1 MSTATQEPKSLSPDL
16 SGGGF
21 NKGNALQRLGTFCL
35 VAFPFLD
42 LFLFR
47 YTFRLFPGPLGY
59 GPFLCMYALLPFWVL
74 RFRFPIRVAL
84 TLGLVGL
91 IGSSGVLE
99 GIVTSREFIKILG
112 SLVLPYLYYWYLW
125 QHLGEDVIR
134 GFRLYLKGAFVVSM
148 LGLLIFLDS
157 LFPVGIY
164 AALSAFIKINLTPA
178 AFGIRIASTLGEPT
192 YFANSVAPAGLFALW
207 RLFFRQPDFDAY
219 LKGQGLWL
227 KRWQALAILVALV
240 LTYSTMALVGLLV
253 SFALILLIKRQLRT
267 LLFSGF
273 LVLLTLTIARSV
285 PEINERLVGLQNA
298 SEVAETD
305 VHGSSA
311 ILYNHAAIT
320 WENFSRNP
328 WIGGGLGS
336 HPVATKKYSILRNT
350 TAFAYAEQNAPDA
363 SSMFLR
369 ITSELGLFGILL
381 TLFFLR
387 TQYFKV
393 QLHDHEG
400 LVMKLISAAFL
411 VTLLLQLFRQGNFIL
426 NGFPFFVYGYF
437 FAYQQFKSLN

>member
-1 MSTATQEPKSLSPDL
+1 
-16 SGGGF
+16 
-21 NKGNALQRLGTFCL
+21 
-35 VAFPFLD
+35 
-42 LFLFR
+42 
-47 YTFRLFPGPLGY
+47 
-59 GPFLCMYALLPFWVL
+59 MYALLPFWVL
-74 RFRFPIRVAL
+74 RFRFPFRVAL

-91 IGSSGVLE
+91 VGSSGVLE
-99 GIVTSREFIKILG
+99 GIVTSGEFTKVFG

-125 QHLGEDVIR
+125 QYLGEDVIR
-134 GFRLYLKGAFVVSM
+134 GFRLYLKGALIVSM
-148 LGLLIFLDS
+148 VGLLIFLDS

-164 AALSAFIKINLTPA
+164 AGFSAFLKINLTPA
-178 AFGIRIASTLGEPT
+178 VFGIRIASTLGEPT
-192 YFANSVAPAGLFALW
+192 YFANSIAPAGLFALW
-207 RLFFRQPDFDAY
+207 RLFFRQPNFDTY
-219 LKGQGLWL
+219 LQDRGLWL

-240 LTYSTMALVGLLV
+240 LTYSTMALVGMLV

-273 LVLLTLTIARSV
+273 LVLLTVTIARTV
-285 PEINERLVGLQNA
+285 PEINERLVGLRNA
-298 SEVAETD
+298 TEVADTN

-311 ILYNHAAIT
+311 ILYNHAVIT
-320 WENFSRNP
+320 WENFSRHP
-328 WIGGGLGS
+328 WVGSGLGS
-336 HPVATKKYSILRNT
+336 HPVATKKYGILQDT

-369 ITSELGLFGILL
+369 IASELGLFGILL

-393 QLHDHEG
+393 QLYDHEG
-400 LVMKLISAAFL
+400 LVLKLISAAFL

>member
-1 MSTATQEPKSLSPDL
+1 
-16 SGGGF
+16 
-21 NKGNALQRLGTFCL
+21 
-35 VAFPFLD
+35 
-42 LFLFR
+42 
-47 YTFRLFPGPLGY
+47 
-59 GPFLCMYALLPFWVL
+59 MYALLPFWVL
-74 RFRFPIRVAL
+74 QFRFPVRVAL

-91 IGSSGVLE
+91 VGSSGVLE
-99 GIVTSREFIKILG
+99 GIVTSGEFAKVFG

-125 QHLGEDVIR
+125 QYLGEDVIR
-134 GFRLYLKGAFVVSM
+134 GFRLYLKGALIVSM
-148 LGLLIFLDS
+148 VGLLIFLDS

-164 AALSAFIKINLTPA
+164 AALSAFLNLNLIPGV
-178 AFGIRIASTLGEPT
+178 FGIRIASTLGEPT
-192 YFANSVAPAGLFALW
+192 YFANSIAPAGLFALW
-207 RLFFRQPDFDAY
+207 RLFFRQSDFDAY
-219 LKGQGLWL
+219 LQDRGLWL
-227 KRWQALAILVALV
+227 KGWQALAILVALV
-240 LTYSTMALVGLLV
+240 LTYSTMALVGMLV

-273 LVLLTLTIARSV
+273 LVLLTVTIARTV
-285 PEINERLVGLQNA
+285 PEINERLVGLRNVT
-298 SEVAETD
+298 EVADTN

-311 ILYNHAAIT
+311 ILYNHAVIT

-328 WIGGGLGS
+328 WVGSGLGS
-336 HPVATKKYSILRNT
+336 HPVATKKYGILRDT

-369 ITSELGLFGILL
+369 IASELGLFGILL

-393 QLHDHEG
+393 QLYDHEG
-400 LVMKLISAAFL
+400 LVLKLISVAFL

>member
-1 MSTATQEPKSLSPDL
+1 
-16 SGGGF
+16 
-21 NKGNALQRLGTFCL
+21 
-35 VAFPFLD
+35 
-42 LFLFR
+42 
-47 YTFRLFPGPLGY
+47 
-59 GPFLCMYALLPFWVL
+59 MYALLPFWVL